1 MTQKVVFQTL
11 GTASGKQI
19 GVATLNV
26 EAALNALDLDMVR
39 ALTAQLKA
47 WQADDDIAMV
57 MLDGA
62 GDKAFCAGG
71 DVRAL
76 YQASKE
82 APGSTET
89 LAKTFFEEEYRLDY
103 FIHEFGKPFMV
114 WGDGIV
120 MGGGL
125 GLMAGA
131 SHRIA
136 TERSRIA
143 MPEITIGLYPDVGG
157 TFFLAHM
164 PEKTGVFLG
173 LTAFQMNGADAL
185 YAGTANFLLESD
197 DKEPL
202 LDALAE
208 VAWDDNSEANH
219 QRLSDVLGTRT
230 MPEQPSFLKDNAELI
245 CELCS
250 GSLETVIERF
260 KALPDDSHKSLL
272 RARDTLLAGSPLS
285 AHLVWHQAII
295 GEELSLNDCF
305 RWELGV
311 SVNCC
316 AHGDF
321 VEGVRALL
329 IDKDRNP
336 IWQYADVASVPAE
349 VIGSLLSSP
358 WQGEQHP
365 LQDL

>member
-1 MTQKVVFQTL
+1 MTQKVIFQTL
-11 GTASGKQI
+11 GTASGMQI

-39 ALTAQLKA
+39 ALSAQLKA
-47 WQADDDIAMV
+47 WQTDDEIALV
-57 MLDGA
+57 LLDGA
-62 GDKAFCAGG
+62 GEKAFCAGG

-76 YQASKE
+76 YQASKD
-82 APGSTET
+82 APGNIDT
-89 LAKTFFEEEYRLDY
+89 LAKVFFEEEYRLDY
-103 FIHEFGKPFMV
+103 LIHEFGKPFMV

-157 TFFLAHM
+157 TYFLGHM
-164 PEKTGVFLG
+164 PEKIGLFLG

-185 YAGTANFLLESD
+185 FAGTANYLLGSD

-202 LDALAE
+202 LDAIAE
-208 VAWDDNSEANH
+208 VSWDKDAAANH
-219 QRLSDVLGTRT
+219 RRLSALLETRPT
-230 MPEQPSFLKDNAELI
+230 PSQDSFLASHQDEIARLCEGELTEI
-245 CELCS
+245 AA
-250 GSLETVIERF
+250 RF
-260 KALPDDSHKSLL
+260 AALDVEAKPEFK
-272 RARDTLLAGSPLS
+272 RPRDTFLAGSPLS
-285 AHLVWHQAII
+285 AHIIWHQAIV
-295 GEELSLNDCF
+295 GDEFSLDSCF
-305 RWELGV
+305 LWELGV

-336 IWQYADVASVPAE
+336 KWQFADVAAVPDD
-349 VIGSLLSSP
+349 VVRRLLTSP
-358 WQGEQHP
+358 WQGQPHP
-365 LQDL
+365 LADL

>member
-11 GTASGKQI
+11 GTVSGKQI

-39 ALTAQLKA
+39 ALNAQLKA
-47 WQADDDIAMV
+47 WQTDDDIAMV
-57 MLDGA
+57 LLDGA
-62 GDKAFCAGG
+62 GEKAFCAGG

-82 APGSTET
+82 APGSVDT
-89 LAKTFFEEEYRLDY
+89 LAKVFFEEEYRLDY
-103 FIHEFGKPFMV
+103 LIHEFGKPFMV

-164 PEKTGVFLG
+164 PEKIGLFLG

-185 YAGTANFLLESD
+185 FAGTANYLLGSD

-208 VAWDDNSEANH
+208 VMWDEDASANH
-219 QRLSDVLGTRT
+219 GRLSAVLCAREV
-230 MPEQPSFLKDNAELI
+230 PAQESFLKAHHETISALCEGELTDI
-245 CELCS
+245 AQ
-250 GSLETVIERF
+250 RF
-260 KALPDDSHKSLL
+260 KALDEEGAPHFM
-272 RARDTLLAGSPLS
+272 RARDTFLAGSPLS
-285 AHLVWHQAII
+285 AHIIWHQAII
-295 GEELSLNDCF
+295 GDELPLDDCF
-305 RWELGV
+305 HWELGV

-336 IWQYADVASVPAE
+336 KWQFADVASVPE
-349 VIGSLLSSP
+349 DVLERLLTSP
-358 WQGEQHP
+358 WEGGAHP
-365 LQDL
+365 LDNL